1 MTNSNPLKGVHCAII
16 SCFTEGE
23 KSTIN
28 ESEQRSLI
36 NYLFDMQMVDGLVA
50 CASTGEGVLL
60 TDEEY
65 WKVASI
71 CLEECRKKKKIATL
85 ATTHFRPDI
94 TMKRNAEA
102 KERGFDAVLITPPP
116 YVKPDQ
122 KGIMAYFKEISKKSH
137 IPIILYNIWY
147 RTGGKPMDAKTI
159 IELSRFDN
167 IAGIK
172 DCGVGTD
179 HIDEVIEH
187 TDRKTFAYLCGDDLM
202 YFDNLAHGGDGGIAA
217 PAHIVGKQ
225 MKAMLHARDQGD
237 MQECLT
243 IFRKIKNLIALLF
256 SEPNPSC
263 FKAALSSL
271 GVCQSPTRFPVIL
284 PASDEISA
292 KITAALK
299 AADIPTLR

>member
-1 MTNSNPLKGVHCAII
+1 MTNTSPLKGVHCAVI

-23 KSTIN
+23 KSTVN
-28 ESEQRSLI
+28 EPEQRSLI
-36 NYLFDMQMVDGLVA
+36 HYLFDKQMVDGLIA

-60 TDEEY
+60 SDEEY
-65 WKVASI
+65 WKIASI
-71 CLEECRKKKKIATL
+71 CLEECQKRKKIAGL
-85 ATTHFRPDI
+85 ATTHFRHDI
-94 TMKRNAEA
+94 TIKRNHEA

-122 KGIMAYFKEISKKSH
+122 KGMMAYFKEISRKSD

-159 IELSRFDN
+159 IELSRLDN

-217 PAHIVGKQ
+217 PSHIVGKQ
-225 MKAMLHARDQGD
+225 MKEMLISRDQGN
-237 MQECLT
+237 MQECLA

-256 SEPNPSC
+256 SEPNPAC
-263 FKAALSSL
+263 FKAALASL
-271 GVCQSPTRFPVIL
+271 GVCKSSMKSPVIL

-292 KITAALK
+292 KINAALK
-299 AADIPTLR
+299 AAAIPRA